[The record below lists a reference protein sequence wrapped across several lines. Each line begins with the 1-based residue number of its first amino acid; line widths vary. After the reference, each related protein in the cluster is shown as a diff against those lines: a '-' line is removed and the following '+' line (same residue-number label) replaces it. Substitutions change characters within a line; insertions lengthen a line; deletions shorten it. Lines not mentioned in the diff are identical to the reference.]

1 MSSIQEH
8 WAGWVE
14 PFLFN
19 RDTQVPEHRL
29 FGSFKDE
36 PKVHASSEELSKHH
50 AYCQVDDYGDLQV
63 CERYMSKLAR
73 FYGVDEEVMLTLQ
86 IGACEETGTLKMAGE
101 NNASLSSCSHDVG
114 VGEPVALSTP
124 YYSTRIQD
132 LMELK
137 SSTKYVT
144 APDVEF
150 DIEASKPTWTQL
162 DPNEDAN
169 EVASDEDNWSDDDGD
184 GSNREEFNR
193 LKEHPKWGPFF
204 RNNRYSD
211 LKLGAL
217 IGQGGQAKVYEA
229 IDGRNSKKGSLV
241 VKVFEKGFRLYK
253 LQKWWPKGLVEAAN
267 SHRHVFNVRYVCWA
281 LGAQLLEDDRFAFV
295 FPKLNCDLRKRID
308 DAMRSRN
315 GRGPPFSPF
324 TCFCIISDI
333 AAGMAY
339 LHNRNMMHHDLKA
352 ANVLD
357 LRNVSEDQMC
367 IMMLIADFESSAG
380 TWGTGFWRAPEILR
394 QIIERDRAASAGEK
408 RKKLKFTKEADV
420 YSFAMTCYEVITGR
434 LPYEGRSASDVDGII
449 NRGERPELPLGIC
462 PGLKDLICRC
472 WHSDPLQRPSFNT
485 IRTDLIEIGKTESK
499 AWNIHVR
506 YKLVLSHL
514 SDSELLD
521 SKTETKGV
529 KNIDWEW
536 PIYDQNRIDGR
547 VQRQLRESGIP
558 YYIIFETENRII
570 KRLPPGERDN
580 DKPDMTPFEVTFHH
594 TISVVYKGRWD
605 CFFLD
610 HHSRSMLDKVTIK
623 VKSHNLIQVVNQC
636 LPSAQE
642 WFCME
647 NPTIDAN
654 DMFIALNAFKDA
666 LLTIQQDLDH
676 ESKAQYWELKHLLRF
691 LETHYKDTT
700 AHVERMRRE
709 KKVSFDLLWAFFFKG
724 ERVHYT
730 CNMTGRTLHGIVAL
744 AHYKEGQKIKFIVK
758 LDCRDYDGWKYVKRF
773 VKFRVVEF
781 KGEES
786 FDSIGMGPMRF
797 LENPRAAEMDA
808 MFLRNGRKFFYIV
821 AHGSTYMQYVGP
833 RIFKKGRTCKITK
846 QKGDGR
852 VMVDLLSFA
861 RTNLDFPLNNAKPPT
876 DRTDHTVPSR
886 NEQETPTDEELMLA
900 PAVVYGFSFSNKQW
914 GGFDINGLSEVH
926 FDDQAFDRDL
936 VLTDP
941 DKKEML
947 LALVTQYLKDPSAD
961 DSMALKIDPISNKGD
976 GCIFLCYGPPGTGKT
991 LTAESIAEKLHRP
1004 LWSMSVF
1011 ELGMEAEDL
1020 EEKLTEILDIAL
1032 QWRAVL
1038 LLDEADVYL
1047 EKPTSNGNP
1056 NRAAM
1061 TAIFLRLLEYYRGVL
1076 FLTTNRVASLDDAI
1090 LSRISIF
1097 LRYHRISVAQGEAIW
1112 RNLLARAQILNPDL
1126 SLFSSYSLNGREIR
1140 ICIRSAQVLVRSSG
1154 EELTTDHVLRAVS
1167 MLVELRKN
1175 LEDAVKEET
1184 DEQSITGVLRRVDS
1198 IAESTLTSALSAYS
1212 IDS

>member
-1 MSSIQEH
+1 MNNVIQEH
-8 WAGWVE
+8 WAGWINT
-14 PFLFN
+14 FN
-19 RDTQVPEHRL
+19 LTQVPEHQL
-29 FGSFKDE
+29 FALSPSFKDE
-36 PKVHASSEELSKHH
+36 SKVQAGSKEVSKHH
-50 AYCQVDDYGDLQV
+50 AYFQVDKYGDLLFST
-63 CERYMSKLAR
+63 ERGMKLAR
-73 FYGVDEEVMLTLQ
+73 FIQGDAGSVLALQ
-86 IGACEETGTLKMAGE
+86 IGVHEETATLKMSAK
-101 NNASLSSCSHDVG
+101 NNASPSSCSHDVG
-114 VGEPVALSTP
+114 VSESVAISTP
-124 YYSTRIQD
+124 YYSARIQD
-132 LMELK
+132 LIVLK

-150 DIEASKPTWTQL
+150 DIDASKPTWTQL
-162 DPNEDAN
+162 DPNEDVN
-169 EVASDEDNWSDDDGD
+169 EVASDEDDWSDNDGD
-184 GSNREEFNR
+184 HGSNREEFNR
-193 LKEHPKWGPFF
+193 LKEHSNWGPFF

-229 IDGRNSKKGSLV
+229 IDGRDSKKGTSLV
-241 VKVFEKGFRLYK
+241 VKVFEKGFQLCK

-267 SHRHVFNVRYVCWA
+267 SHRHVYNVRYVCWA

-308 DAMRSRN
+308 DAMRKRN
-315 GRGPPFSPF
+315 GIGPPFSPF

-380 TWGTGFWRAPEILR
+380 TWGTGFWRAPEILA

-462 PGLKDLICRC
+462 PELKDLICRC
-472 WHSDPLQRPSFNT
+472 WHSDPLQRPSFNA

-514 SDSELLD
+514 SDSELFD
-521 SKTETKGV
+521 SKEETKGV

-536 PIYDQNRIDGR
+536 PIYDQKRIDGR
-547 VQRQLRESGIP
+547 VQRQLRETDIP

-570 KRLPPGERDN
+570 KRLPAS
-580 DKPDMTPFEVTFHH
+580 DKPDMTPFEVTFDH
-594 TISVVYKGRWD
+594 TISVVFKEDWD
-605 CFFLD
+605 FTLD

-623 VKSHNLIQVVNQC
+623 VKSHNLIQVVNRC
-636 LPSAQE
+636 LPSAHE
-642 WFCME
+642 SFCIE
-647 NPTIDAN
+647 NPMIDGN
-654 DMFIALNAFKDA
+654 DMFIALEAFKDE
-666 LLTIQQDLDH
+666 LLTIQQDLHH

-700 AHVERMRRE
+700 AHVERMRLE

-730 CNMTGRTLHGIVAL
+730 CKMTGRMLHAIVAL
-744 AHYKEGQKIKFIVK
+744 AHYKEGQKTKFIIK

-773 VKFRVVEF
+773 VKFRVEEF

-786 FDSIGMGPMRF
+786 FDSIGMGPMRS
-797 LENPRAAEMDA
+797 LENSRAAEMDA
-808 MFLRNGRKFFYIV
+808 MFLRNGKKFYDIV
-821 AHGSTYMQYVGP
+821 AHGSTFIQYVGQE
-833 RIFKKGRTCKITK
+833 IFRNGWAGDITK
-846 QKGDGR
+846 QKADGR
-852 VMVDLLSFA
+852 VMVDLLSFS
-861 RTNLDFPLNNAKPPT
+861 RTNPGFPLDNAKPPT
-876 DRTDHTVPSR
+876 DHTDHHTVPSL
-886 NEQETPTDEELMLA
+886 NEQETPSDEELMLA

-926 FDDQAFDRDL
+926 FDDQAFDQDL

-947 LALVTQYLKDPSAD
+947 LALVTQYLKDPSVD
-961 DSMALKIDPISNKGD
+961 DCMAPKIDPISNKGD

-1140 ICIRSAQVLVRSSG
+1140 ICIRSAQVLARSSG

-1175 LEDAVKEET
+1175 LEDAVKKET

-1212 IDS
+1212 LDS